1 MFKSIDLTFQSIP
14 KTPVL
19 FYDYIY
25 QFQKVRSFFPRDS
38 SIKMTDP
45 DGSNRLISNAED
57 RCNLVEV
64 LHRQNGALGCG
75 PKVVENIQRLGGNR
89 CFAVVTGQQVGLFTG
104 PAYTIYKALTA
115 IKLAQEYSN
124 QGLEAVPIFW
134 MATDDHDLDEV
145 CQTKLISTESC
156 LEKFRYLANRET
168 FQQSVGKIQ
177 FEKSIT
183 GILRNFL
190 ETLPNSEF
198 KPNLVRELNEAY
210 SPGISF
216 SEAFAKIFNF
226 LFSEYGLI
234 LLNPQD
240 PVLKNKSKSVF
251 SKVAKEWLTLNNLL
265 KPCEQELNKSG
276 YTPQVPVTTD
286 TSFLFI
292 EDEGKRRGLMCTSKG
307 FQLKGTNKTLSLD
320 ALTKLIE
327 TAPERISPNVLLRP
341 IVQDSILPTLAY
353 VAGPSEVAYFAQ
365 LLPVYRIMNLEMPMI
380 FPRTSLTI
388 IENRSEKILNRHQLK
403 FTDLFKGT
411 TSALRSL
418 LDSSVDESISLRFDE
433 IKTNIAEHLGK
444 MEELLKVVDPTL
456 TGALGTTQK
465 KIQYQIESLQTK
477 FSKAELGKQRIVARQ
492 IENVFNSLYP
502 SNNLQERE
510 INFFYFLS
518 RYGVGLISQLHENIN
533 LYNLNHQL
541 VYLSKS

>member
-156 LEKFRYLANRET
+156 LENFRYLANRET

-177 FEKSIT
+177 FEKSIN

-265 KPCEQELNKSG
+265 KTCEQELTKSG

-292 EDEGKRRGLMCTSKG
+292 EAEGKRRGLMCTSKG
-307 FQLKGTNKTLSLD
+307 FQLKGSNKTLSLD

-365 LLPVYRIMNLEMPMI
+365 LLPVYRIMNLEMPII

>member
-1 MFKSIDLTFQSIP
+1 MFKSTDLTFQKIP

-19 FYDYIY
+19 FCDYIY
-25 QFQKVRSFFPRDS
+25 DFQKVRSFFPTAL
-38 SIKMTDP
+38 SIKTTDS
-45 DGSNRLISNAED
+45 DVSNRLISSAED
-57 RCNLVEV
+57 RCNLVAI
-64 LHRQNGALGCG
+64 LHRQNSALGCG
-75 PKVVENIQRLGGNR
+75 AKVIENIQRLGGSR

-124 QGLEAVPIFW
+124 RGLEAVPIFW

-145 CQTKLISTESC
+145 CQTKLISAESC
-156 LEKFRYLANRET
+156 VEKFRYPANREN

-183 GILRNFL
+183 STLKNFL
-190 ETLPNSEF
+190 ETLPDSDF
-198 KPNLVRELNEAY
+198 KPNLVSKLNEAY

-216 SEAFAKIFNF
+216 SVAFSKIFNF

-240 PVLKNKSKSVF
+240 PILKQKSKSVF
-251 SKVAKEWLTLNNLL
+251 AKVAKQWSTLNNLL
-265 KPCEQELNKSG
+265 KNCEQELNKAG
-276 YTPQVPVTTD
+276 YTSQVPVTTE

-292 EDEGKRRGLMCTSKG
+292 EDEGKRRGLMPTSKG
-307 FQLKGTNKTLSLD
+307 FQLKGTNKTLSFD
-320 ALTKLIE
+320 ALTNLIE

-365 LLPVYRIMNLEMPMI
+365 LLPIYRIMNLEMPMI

-388 IENRSEKILNRHQLK
+388 IENRSEKILNKHQLK
-403 FTDLFKGT
+403 FTDLFQGT
-411 TSALRSL
+411 RSALSSL
-418 LDSSVDESISLRFDE
+418 LDSSVNESISLRFDE
-433 IKTNIAEHLGK
+433 LTTNIAEHLGK
-444 MEELLKVVDPTL
+444 MEELLKVLDPTL
-456 TGALGTTQK
+456 IGALGTTQK
-465 KIQYQIESLQTK
+465 KIQYQIESLRTK
-477 FSKAELGKQRIVARQ
+477 FLKSESGKQSIVARQ
-492 IENVFNSLYP
+492 IENVFTLLYP

-518 RYGVGLISQLHENIN
+518 RYGVGLISQLHENIDLDN
-533 LYNLNHQL
+533 SDHHL
-541 VYLSKS
+541 VYLSKL